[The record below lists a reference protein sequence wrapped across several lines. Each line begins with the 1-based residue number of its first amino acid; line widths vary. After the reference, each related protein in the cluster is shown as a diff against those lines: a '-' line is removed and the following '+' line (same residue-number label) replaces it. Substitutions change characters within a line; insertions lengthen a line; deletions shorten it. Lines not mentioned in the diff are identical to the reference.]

1 MANILTAQQAAN
13 ALRVG
18 TTEARMLDLLPQV
31 DLYIQNATGRN
42 WTQDTTKNVTA
53 ISAATMLLVMWFE
66 NPSQYGSLI
75 TDAPLSFGL
84 TSALAQLEAE
94 ALKYHKHVIAGGN
107 GAGSIALPGAN
118 IGDDVISLVGI
129 YGVSGSQVASFESE
143 ISVNRS
149 IQQIS
154 GSDLSENIYVVI
166 IKSPADDV
174 VP

>member
-66 NPSQYGSLI
+66 NPTMIGMEGGS
-75 TDAPLSFGL
+75 SHGL

-129 YGVSGSQVASFESE
+129 YGVSGSQVENFESE
-143 ISVNRS
+143 ISVNGS